1 MKNFDEIVVI
11 AAGNESADSIPPV
24 AGAQRVWGVNNGR
37 PGSRAIGW
45 LMPEVKNHVKEQ
57 PTNKWK
63 QALIDRER
71 AKCAPQGWSHA
82 GPDA

>member
-1 MKNFDEIVVI
+1 MAHFKRMTI
-11 AAGNESADSIPPV
+11 
-24 AGAQRVWGVNNGR
+24 GALTHFAQAPHPEARMVLASHVDN
-37 PGSRAIGW
+37 PKVDDLVHAGW

-71 AKCAPQGWSHA
+71 AKCAPKGWSHA

>member
-1 MKNFDEIVVI
+1 MSKYYETLSIGALTGFIQAPHPDARMVI
-11 AAGNESADSIPPV
+11 GEVDGHIEQA
-24 AGAQRVWGVNNGR
+24 
-37 PGSRAIGW
+37 GW

-71 AKCAPQGWSHA
+71 ARCAPKGWSHA